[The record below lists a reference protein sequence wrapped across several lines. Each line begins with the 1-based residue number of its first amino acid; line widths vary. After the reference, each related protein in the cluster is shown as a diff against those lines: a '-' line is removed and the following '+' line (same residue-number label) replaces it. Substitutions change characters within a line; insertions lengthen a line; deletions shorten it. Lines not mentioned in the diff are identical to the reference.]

1 MSSQATRPTISVRQP
16 LASATPLPEGLVIM
30 QDQQAVLN
38 YDPGWYSEYFI
49 QEGMDSVAMSH
60 LINPPTMPI
69 SPLPN
74 PRDAN
79 CRLSSQNLTMY
90 AESARIQV
98 RVRSPGQGR
107 QSPVLV
113 LEGTQ

>member
-1 MSSQATRPTISVRQP
+1 MMAKCPPSFQATRPTISVRQP

-98 RVRSPGQGR
+98 RLPW
-107 QSPVLV
+107 
-113 LEGTQ
+113 

>member
-1 MSSQATRPTISVRQP
+1 
-16 LASATPLPEGLVIM
+16 M

-98 RVRSPGQGR
+98 RVSSPGQRR
-107 QSPVLV
+107 Q
-113 LEGTQ
+113 